1 MIFKFIFEL
10 FLSYKKLVYLFNKT
24 VENVSFLEFV
34 SMIQKNIMNMYK
46 DKYYFNTV
54 AVIQIEK
61 I

>member
-1 MIFKFIFEL
+1 MH
-10 FLSYKKLVYLFNKT
+10 KKLVYLFNKT